1 MKADLILLLT
11 AAIWGFA
18 FVAQRVGMDHM
29 GPFTFNAIRFSLGA
43 VSLLP
48 VLAYQKKHLSHQVHT
63 PGTRY
68 LGGILW
74 TGLALFAGASLQQ
87 VGLVGTTAGKAGFI
101 TGLYVILVPLLALS
115 WGRRTHLAHWIGA
128 VLAVAG
134 LYFLSVQG
142 GFRVSPY
149 DLIILAGAFV
159 WAIHVHL
166 IARYSPRVGPIRLSI
181 YQFAICGALSLLV
194 ALAIEPIHFKGI
206 SEGLWPILYGSF
218 LSVGLAYTLQV
229 VAQRTADPAHAVII
243 LSLEGAFAALGG
255 WLVLQEVLTPRHLGG
270 AFLILTGTLISQFL
284 GSTKTSIQRSPSS
297 ASAGQTEENQ

>member
-43 VSLLP
+43 LSLVP
-48 VLAYQKKHLSHQVHT
+48 VLIYQNKHNVIKNDVPDRRALR
-63 PGTRY
+63 GA
-68 LGGILW
+68 LW
-74 TGLALFAGASLQQ
+74 TGLALFVGASLQQ

-101 TGLYVILVPLLALS
+101 TGLYVILVPLLALF
-115 WGRRTHLAHWIGA
+115 WGRRTHLAHWGGA

-134 LYFLSVQG
+134 LYLLSVQG
-142 GFRVSPY
+142 GFTISPY
-149 DLIILAGAFV
+149 DLIVLAGAFV

-166 IARYSPRVGPIRLSI
+166 IARYSGPMGPIRLSVI
-181 YQFAICGALSLLV
+181 QFAICGVLSLLA
-194 ALAIEPIHFKGI
+194 ALLFESIQIDGI
-206 SEGLWPILYGSF
+206 RAGLWPILYGSF

-229 VAQRTADPAHAVII
+229 VAQRTADPAHAVVI

-255 WLVLQEVLTPRHLGG
+255 WLVLQEVLTPRHLVGS
-270 AFLILTGTLISQFL
+270 FLILIGTLISQFL
-284 GSTKTSIQRSPSS
+284 GNMHQKPGLITDGTPVGSTDRSM
-297 ASAGQTEENQ
+297 